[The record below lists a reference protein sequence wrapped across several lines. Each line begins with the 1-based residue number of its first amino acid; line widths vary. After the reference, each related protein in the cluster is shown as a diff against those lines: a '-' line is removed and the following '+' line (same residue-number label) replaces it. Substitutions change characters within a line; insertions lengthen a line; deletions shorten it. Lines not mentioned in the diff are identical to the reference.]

1 MESVAGAPNDWKCQ
15 VRLEKGGEGS
25 SSGAAGGLVHRIGH
39 TESITACD
47 AGFKISIFIKFLN
60 RFSDN

>member
-15 VRLEKGGEGS
+15 VRLEKGANEG
-25 SSGAAGGLVHRIGH
+25 SSGAAGGLVHCIGH

-47 AGFKISIFIKFLN
+47 AGSKISIFIKF
-60 RFSDN
+60 